1 MNFDYY
7 VLTGIWIVFPII
19 LWKAVPRN
27 RIREAI
33 AAFLFFQMLTWL
45 FSISLTFAGLLE
57 APVRFFKKATD
68 INFTMEY
75 MVFPTIGT
83 IFQLRFPSQAN
94 YIKRVIHYLCYVGII
109 LAFMFLVGTFTNIM
123 TVKMDNLVR
132 SFFNFIIELW
142 LLRRYVLW
150 TIKPQEN
157 SRIDTYAN

>member
-7 VLTGIWIVFPII
+7 VLTGILIVFPII
-19 LWKAVPRN
+19 LWKAIPRN
-27 RIREAI
+27 RVREAI

-45 FSISLTFAGLLE
+45 FSISLTFAGLLD
-57 APVRFFKKATD
+57 APVRFFKEATD

-94 YIKRVIHYLCYVGII
+94 YIKRVTHYLCYVCII
-109 LAFMFLVGTFTNIM
+109 LAFMFLIGTFTNIM
-123 TVKMDNLVR
+123 TVKIDNLVR
-132 SFFNFIIELW
+132 SFFNFFIELW

-150 TIKPQEN
+150 AIKPQEN